1 MSPWRFLREGNQKVA
16 RSGPFTCLISSWRR
30 GKQPIS
36 SLCNEVTIEVS
47 PWKDYLFTLLLVAP
61 HRTAPPPPPCRQR
74 HCSFEFYNLISV
86 CAVYLG
92 LVASQGWVER
102 GIKTW
107 QPGSG
112 CLRAP
117 ASRPRLETCF
127 LFLFPAASCAA
138 AHYHPLQSPLPASP
152 QNISPSPRPVSGTL
166 VVADI

>member
-1 MSPWRFLREGNQKVA
+1 MEILKGGKPEGSQKWPFYLSDFGLEKRKTTNLFSLQRGNYGGLPLERLPFHTPPCRSSP
-16 RSGPFTCLISSWRR
+16 
-30 GKQPIS
+30 
-36 SLCNEVTIEVS
+36 
-47 PWKDYLFTLLLVAP
+47 
-61 HRTAPPPPPCRQR
+61 HPPPTPPCRQR

-86 CAVYLG
+86 RAVYLG

-117 ASRPRLETCF
+117 ASRPRLKTCF

>member
-1 MSPWRFLREGNQKVA
+1 MGILK
-16 RSGPFTCLISSWRR
+16 R
-30 GKQPIS
+30 GKPEGGQKWPFYLSDFGLEKRKTTNLFLLQRGQRSPLGKVLPFHTPPCRS
-36 SLCNEVTIEVS
+36 ST
-47 PWKDYLFTLLLVAP
+47 
-61 HRTAPPPPPCRQR
+61 PPPPHAGKDTVPSNFII
-74 HCSFEFYNLISV
+74 SFLYLR
-86 CAVYLG
+86 VYLG

-112 CLRAP
+112 CRRAP
-117 ASRPRLETCF
+117 ASRPRLKTCF

-152 QNISPSPRPVSGTL
+152 QNISPSPCPVSGTL